1 MNTFVSFL
9 NEGKFMHIFIKKICM
24 NSKVFFSHSIW
35 IKHAR
40 PIDPNV
46 KFKVQLITIIEK
58 KIETFFDG
66 ALLFD
71 NTFKIKY
78 LQRILDHFLI
88 TKKSCHYKIDALN
101 REAVHCLK
109 RKT

>member
-9 NEGKFMHIFIKKICM
+9 NEGKFMHIFIKKDLHEFQG
-24 NSKVFFSHSIW
+24 FFSHSIW

-58 KIETFFDG
+58 K
-66 ALLFD
+66 
-71 NTFKIKY
+71 N
-78 LQRILDHFLI
+78 
-88 TKKSCHYKIDALN
+88 
-101 REAVHCLK
+101 
-109 RKT
+109 